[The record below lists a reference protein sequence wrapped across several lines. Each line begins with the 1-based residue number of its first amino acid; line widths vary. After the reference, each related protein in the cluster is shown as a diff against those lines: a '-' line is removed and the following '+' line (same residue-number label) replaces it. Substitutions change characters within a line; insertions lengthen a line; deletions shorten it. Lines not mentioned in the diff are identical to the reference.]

1 MPEITIKGI
10 PAITLAFATAI
21 IVTWYFLPRIINV
34 VKKFNL
40 MDKPVLHKIHN
51 GEIPTL
57 GGIGIFAGFTTGF
70 LVSVDGY
77 IPGIS
82 YFAAASMLLFFL
94 GITDDLLYLQPKK
107 KLMAEIVSVLLIV
120 LFTELRFTSLHGF
133 LGISTIPAWASY
145 SITIFL
151 VIVIINAVNL
161 TDGID
166 GLASSVGII
175 GAATFGTWFFLAGDY
190 GYAILAAA
198 LIGSLAVFF
207 RFNIAKRP
215 NKIFMGD
222 SGSLVIGFSLA
233 VFAIHFNELN
243 LTDKPISHLNSS
255 PSVSIAILIIPLFD
269 TIRVVV
275 LRLLNHQHPFVADHR
290 HLHHIMLRAG
300 FTHIESTIIISVFN
314 IFIIA
319 VAFLFDSLGILYLGL
334 LLLTLCMVFTGIVL
348 WLAKRYRNLEIYRM
362 ANDLNSRIDSAAEDL
377 PDPDLKVE
385 YLTIKSAS
393 KNIEEAIVEGYGK
406 RIRKPDYIHFLNN
419 ALDSCRETSD
429 HISELKKRHQELNG
443 IEELEPSFDVLQ
455 DKIKEHLQDVKSTS
469 GRKSYINSVL
479 FFPKAMG
486 RRIRNR
492 SKV

>member
-10 PAITLAFATAI
+10 PAIILAFVTAM
-21 IVTWYFLPRIINV
+21 IVTWYFIPRIINV

-40 MDKPVLHKIHN
+40 TDKPVLHKIHN

-133 LGISTIPAWASY
+133 LGISTIPSWASY

-151 VIVIINAVNL
+151 IIVIINAVNL

-166 GLASSVGII
+166 GLASSVGIV
-175 GAATFGTWFFLAGDY
+175 GSVAFGTWFFLAGDY
-190 GYAILAAA
+190 GYAVLASA
-198 LIGSLAVFF
+198 LIGSLVVFF

-243 LTDKPISHLNSS
+243 LTDRPLFHLSSS
-255 PSVSIAILIIPLFD
+255 PSVSIAILIVPLFD
-269 TIRVVV
+269 TIRVIVV
-275 LRLLNHQHPFVADHR
+275 RLCNHQHPFVADNR
-290 HLHHIMLRAG
+290 HLHHVMLRAG
-300 FTHIESTIIISVFN
+300 FTHIESTLIISLFN

-319 VAFLFDSLGILYLGL
+319 VAFVFDGLGILYLGL
-334 LLLTLCMVFTGIVL
+334 LLLTLCMAFTGIIFS
-348 WLAKRYRNLEIYRM
+348 LAKRYRDLEIYRM
-362 ANDLNSRIDSAAEDL
+362 ANDLSSMIESAAEDL

-393 KNIEEAIVEGYGK
+393 KSIEEAIVEGYGK

-429 HISELKKRHQELNG
+429 HISELKKSHPELNG
-443 IEELEPSFDVLQ
+443 IAELKPSFDVLQ
-455 DKIKEHLQDVKSTS
+455 TKIKNHLQDVKTGT
-469 GRKSYINSVL
+469 GRKSYVNSVL
-479 FFPKAMG
+479 FFPKAIEREI
-486 RRIRNR
+486 RRRR
-492 SKV
+492 